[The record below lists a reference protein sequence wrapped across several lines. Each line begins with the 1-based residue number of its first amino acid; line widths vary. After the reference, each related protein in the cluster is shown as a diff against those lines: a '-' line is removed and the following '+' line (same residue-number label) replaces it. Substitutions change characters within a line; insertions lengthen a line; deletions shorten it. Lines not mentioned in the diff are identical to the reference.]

1 MPLQHKAPVLKM
13 KSKTSAAMWT
23 MLSGIPF
30 ALGLLGRDTL
40 GVALGLSLIAYVL
53 ADSMIQR
60 VGEML
65 KLAGR
70 CGKDLNKPSQP
81 VLYRIINFSIYLSI

>member
-1 MPLQHKAPVLKM
+1 MNKTATAALWLGLASTPL
-13 KSKTSAAMWT
+13 
-23 MLSGIPF
+23 

-40 GVALGLSLIAYVL
+40 GVSLGLSLVAYVL
-53 ADSMIQR
+53 ADRMIGR

-65 KLAGR
+65 KAVGR

-81 VLYRIINFSIYLSI
+81 VMY